1 MHFYPTALQQML
13 EKHCGITEDCWS
25 GINVYMNRARIS
37 SLADIIPVSQATRDP
52 ALSEKELQLNVAEV
66 PCSCRLGN
74 DAHLVAGIREN
85 LPHMVARDVVRPRLQ
100 THIVARLFWRRV
112 RALKAR

>member
-1 MHFYPTALQQML
+1 MNFHAIALQQLL
-13 EKHCGITEDCWS
+13 EKHCGVTEDCWR
-25 GINVYMNRARIS
+25 GIKVEMDRARIS
-37 SLADIIPVSQATRDP
+37 SLADIIPVSQPTRDP
-52 ALSEKELQLNVAEV
+52 ALLETELQLTVAEV